1 MISPFIK
8 KSRTYQRGK
17 CKADVGLCLDQSL
30 HWLGYSLSVL
40 KGIFMKKIDKINSAS
55 QKVRD
60 GLIQKICSLGCK
72 GKNLSIL
79 LVFQQRKY
87 IMEPNKE
94 LQDAINKYAITLP
107 PRAWINESDRWE
119 NLLFSIIRQYCDDNP
134 EKAGTVVNILR
145 DWNLIDIEELSA
157 ADQIPLEFNSAYKKI
172 MLGLDFTQEEIK
184 EIAGTLVSVAVAV
197 KENYNGKIQSLF
209 RKYGEIIREEL
220 VSSFSDDDL
229 DNEKITDGVSL
240 WLQSAFGLP
249 ILSDRAYV
257 KDYCDQ
263 RGLTKD
269 QLTKIADDID
279 INLGVVDYFIEMS
292 SR

>member
-1 MISPFIK
+1 
-8 KSRTYQRGK
+8 
-17 CKADVGLCLDQSL
+17 
-30 HWLGYSLSVL
+30 
-40 KGIFMKKIDKINSAS
+40 
-55 QKVRD
+55 
-60 GLIQKICSLGCK
+60 
-72 GKNLSIL
+72 
-79 LVFQQRKY
+79 
-87 IMEPNKE
+87 MEPNKE

-240 WLQSAFGLP
+240 WLQSAFGFP

-263 RGLTKD
+263 RGLSKD

-292 SR
+292 SK